1 MTLTAGDP
9 IPDAALWAPGID
21 GPTQLRDA
29 IAGVGPALLCFY
41 AFDWS
46 PG

>member
-1 MTLTAGDP
+1 MLAVGATV
-9 IPDAALWAPGID
+9 PDARVWASGVD
-21 GPTQLRDA
+21 GEIQLRDA
-29 IAGVGPALLCFY
+29 IAGDGPALLCFY